1 MDMTDNAITSK
12 TFLKNHQP
20 LMFIQVVLMD
30 VAQSKFPD
38 QFALQSLFE
47 LILVSNSRHKHEQF
61 LAKDH

>member
-1 MDMTDNAITSK
+1 
-12 TFLKNHQP
+12 
-20 LMFIQVVLMD
+20 MFIQVVLMD

-61 LAKDH
+61 LAKDHWFIIIDFFL